1 MKRLLALALVSAA
14 PSFAQG
20 ALFERGADGP
30 SPGLRIVHERV
41 RVQIDQQYAQ
51 TILEQEF
58 ENLGEERLEGRY
70 LLRTA
75 SATVE
80 GFAYWNGEQKIV
92 GEVFEKESAR
102 RLYDGVVGKKRDPA
116 LLGQVGDGSFAF
128 DVFPIEP
135 HERKRVEVRFGQ
147 RLTRAGR
154 LLQYRLTLG
163 GGTSEVIAE
172 GADQNRILRVDSPT
186 HPLSIDRAGDDL
198 VRARAFA
205 DGAGP
210 RDLVLDVEVD
220 SAPWEPAVVVDRD
233 PGQDPY
239 LILQMAAPADLDQR
253 DVSAK
258 DVTLV
263 IDRSGSMSGAPL

>member
-92 GEVFEKESAR
+92 GEVFEKQSAR
-102 RLYDGVVGKKRDPA
+102 NLYQSVTSQGRDPG
-116 LLGQVGDGSFAF
+116 LLEQSGEGSFYF
-128 DVFPIEP
+128 PVFPIAP
-135 HERKRVEVRFGQ
+135 HERKRVEVRF
-147 RLTRAGR
+147 
-154 LLQYRLTLG
+154 
-163 GGTSEVIAE
+163 
-172 GADQNRILRVDSPT
+172 
-186 HPLSIDRAGDDL
+186 
-198 VRARAFA
+198 
-205 DGAGP
+205 
-210 RDLVLDVEVD
+210 
-220 SAPWEPAVVVDRD
+220 
-233 PGQDPY
+233 
-239 LILQMAAPADLDQR
+239 
-253 DVSAK
+253 
-258 DVTLV
+258 
-263 IDRSGSMSGAPL
+263 